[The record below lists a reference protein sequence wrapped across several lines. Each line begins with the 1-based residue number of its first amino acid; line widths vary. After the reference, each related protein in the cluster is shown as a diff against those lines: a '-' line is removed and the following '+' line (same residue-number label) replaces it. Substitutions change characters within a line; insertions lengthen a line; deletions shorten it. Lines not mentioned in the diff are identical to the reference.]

1 MEKQIII
8 IANQLKQQGKKPSV
22 ATVRS
27 KLAGRVN
34 IPTLLKVLQ
43 QFDAMSQ
50 ADIDRVVADTPSHQ
64 SQKPPTANLQ
74 QQIEKLQQDVAGL
87 KQQVAQLTALIK
99 LDKHD
104 LS

>member
-27 KLAGRVN
+27 RLTGRVN
-34 IPTLLKVLQ
+34 IPTLLKALQ

-50 ADIDRVVADTPSHQ
+50 EDIDRVVADTPSHQ
-64 SQKPPTANLQ
+64 PQKQPTAGLQ
-74 QQIEKLQQDVAGL
+74 QQIDQLQQDVAGL
-87 KQQVAQLTALIK
+87 KQQVAQLTAFLK
-99 LDKHD
+99 QDKHD